1 MKAFTVVSVNTSTEK
16 GTAKDPVASI
26 RLQSGLGVAG
36 DAHAGPGHRQV
47 SLLARED
54 IELMKSRGTDVTSGS
69 FAENITTEGV
79 DLTVLPVGTQL
90 IIGDSILEISQIGK
104 QCHAGCAIMKQTGD
118 CVMPKRGVFAT
129 VVKEGEIRVGDT
141 GTYRI

>member
-1 MKAFTVVSVNTSTEK
+1 MKAFAVVSVNTSPAK
-16 GTAKDPVASI
+16 GTSKNPVASI

-54 IELMKSRGTDVTSGS
+54 IELMKSRGADVTYGS

-79 DLTVLPVGTQL
+79 DLAALPVGTQL

-104 QCHAGCAIMKQTGD
+104 QCHSGCAIMKQTGD

-141 GTYRI
+141 GTYHI